1 MYIDHRY
8 EVLES
13 LGSGT
18 WAKVFKVKDIRSGHF
33 YTLKLFQYLS
43 SEDLYARFSA
53 EEMHHIT
60 RIEHPNLSH
69 VVDFW
74 ACGRS
79 YLLYQRLV

>member
-53 EEMHHIT
+53 E
-60 RIEHPNLSH
+60 
-69 VVDFW
+69 
-74 ACGRS
+74 
-79 YLLYQRLV
+79 